1 MNLIKLKTTNW
12 RNFYGEHE
20 ILFSNEEDRH
30 VTLIHGQN
38 GTGKTTL
45 LNAIKWC
52 LYRITPDFDKEL
64 DSGPN
69 VEIAH
74 WDTWNTKTENGK
86 TIRTTPHDLNSIF
99 KVELKF
105 EHEGVE
111 YRASREANQKDMR
124 GKTVA
129 SGKDEFTLFQK
140 TPLGDSK
147 LIEEPQSA
155 ISRILPQEL
164 SNYFLFSGE
173 TVGKILDSSV
183 GGGNGYKNAVRDI
196 LGFTLSDAALKDLDV
211 VYQKNTRKKNAL
223 IAADKLTR
231 ESGEKLISLNED
243 LSFIKDQLKD
253 LNKDYRVADK
263 SYEDIKKEIEET
275 GHEQEKLL
283 GGQLRKKEKDRD
295 DELIRRQGFV
305 NEKIEL
311 IEKYGFAIFGAFLKK
326 EVKPLKLA
334 KFDGKLPAGV
344 IDTFIEDLLKKHKC
358 ICARDLTEKTHEY
371 NSVKALLDTANT
383 SVIDD
388 RLTKAFNATNLFKGR
403 ANKFIS
409 NLDRVSNQLDTS
421 DRLIS
426 SYSNAIDDLE
436 KKLKGFGNKDVATLL
451 KNKTTLKNDCDDL
464 KEKIVSKKI
473 ILKRTIAEIA
483 GIEKDIQKFKTDNPE
498 LELRTSIERVI
509 NIAKKRLEINQ
520 EKYERNA
527 RKTITQTVNTNMM
540 DYSHNAFT
548 ANVDENFNVNLTVTD
563 TETIAAGVG
572 PGTEMLSKLSFV
584 TSLISQSKL
593 RKNAESSWAAPG
605 TIAPFVIDAP
615 FSEMDEDYQKSTL
628 KFLPAQSH
636 QLVIFLSNGQW
647 REHYED
653 VIGDFIGKRYYYKH
667 HIKPGGNL
675 TQSKLPIKGKEYE
688 VEVDDWDKA
697 HFGTS
702 IVEIN

>member
-20 ILFSNEEDRH
+20 LDFSNKEDKH

-38 GTGKTTL
+38 GTGKTTM

-52 LYRITPDFDKEL
+52 LYRTTPDFDKEL
-64 DSGPN
+64 KDVPN

-74 WDTWNTKTENGK
+74 WDTWDSKVENGK
-86 TIRTTPHDLNSIF
+86 TIKTKPSDSDSIF
-99 KVELKF
+99 RVELRF
-105 EHEGVE
+105 EHEGIE
-111 YRASREANQKDMR
+111 YRATREAHQKDMR
-124 GKTVA
+124 GKAVA
-129 SGKDEFTLFQK
+129 PGKDEFSLFQK
-140 TPLGDSK
+140 SPLGDSK
-147 LIEEPQSA
+147 LISEPQSA

-164 SNYFLFSGE
+164 SDYFLFSGE
-173 TVGKILDSSV
+173 TVGKILDSSL
-183 GGGNGYKNAVRDI
+183 GDGNGYKNAVRDI
-196 LGFTLSDAALKDLDV
+196 LGFTLSDAALKDLDTV
-211 VYQKNTRKKNAL
+211 LQKNTRKKNAL
-223 IAADKLTR
+223 IAADNLTKA
-231 ESGEKLISLNED
+231 SGNKLITLNED
-243 LSFIKDQLKD
+243 LTFIEDQLAD

-275 GHEQEKLL
+275 GHEQEQLL
-283 GGQLRKKEKDRD
+283 GSQLRKKEKDRD
-295 DELIRRQGFV
+295 DEIIRRQGFI

-326 EVKPLKLA
+326 EVQPLKLA

-358 ICARDLTEKTHEY
+358 ICDRDLAAKTNEY
-371 NSVKALLDTANT
+371 NAVKALLDTANT

-388 RLTKAFNATNLFKGR
+388 RLTKAFTATNLFSGR

-409 NLDRVSNQLDTS
+409 NLDRVSNQLETS

-426 SYSNAIDDLE
+426 SYSNAVDDLE

-451 KNKTTLKNDCDDL
+451 ANKRTLKNSCEIL

-473 ILKRTIAEIA
+473 ILKRTKADISL
-483 GIEKDIQKFKTDNPE
+483 IEKDIQKIKVNNPE
-498 LELRTSIERVI
+498 LEMRTSFERVI
-509 NIAKKRLEINQ
+509 KIAQKRLTINQ
-520 EKYERNA
+520 EKYEKSA
-527 RKTITQTVNTNMM
+527 RKTITKTVHTNMM
-540 DYSHNAFT
+540 DYSHNDYT

-563 TETIAAGVG
+563 TDTIAAGAG
-572 PGTEMLSKLSFV
+572 QGTEMLSKLSFI
-584 TSLISQSKL
+584 TSLISHSKL

-636 QLVIFLSNGQW
+636 QLIIFLSNGQW

-653 VIGDFIGKRYYYKH
+653 VIGDFIGKRYYYKN

-675 TQSKLPIKGKEYE
+675 TQSKLPVKGIEYE
-688 VEVDDWDKA
+688 VESDDWDKA
-697 HFGTS
+697 HLGTS
-702 IVEIN
+702 IVEIK